1 MPMATKPTAH
11 DESIK
16 PIIADQTGSILKAV
30 GRDPGLVIRGGERP
44 VLVAKPV
51 SDDFG
56 AGDEGKGEK
65 KRLQTANDGALSEE
79 QFREWVN
86 RRSHL
91 PLAVKG
97 HTFVLMGDNVIAV
110 DGGKFVYEEALE
122 LVKLLNSKSP
132 FSQMNA
138 TFMIS
143 ERNGAL
149 RLVVV
154 GLIAIVVVVVI
165 LLARR

>member
-1 MPMATKPTAH
+1 
-11 DESIK
+11 
-16 PIIADQTGSILKAV
+16 
-30 GRDPGLVIRGGERP
+30 
-44 VLVAKPV
+44 
-51 SDDFG
+51 
-56 AGDEGKGEK
+56 
-65 KRLQTANDGALSEE
+65 LSEE

-97 HTFVLMGDNVIAV
+97 HTFVLKGDNVIIV

-122 LVKLLNSKSP
+122 LVKLLNSRSP
-132 FSQMNA
+132 FAQIDA
-138 TFMIS
+138 TFMIL

-149 RLVVV
+149 RLIVI
-154 GLIAIVVVVVI
+154 GLIAVIVVIVI

>member
-1 MPMATKPTAH
+1 M
-11 DESIK
+11 
-16 PIIADQTGSILKAV
+16 
-30 GRDPGLVIRGGERP
+30 
-44 VLVAKPV
+44 
-51 SDDFG
+51 
-56 AGDEGKGEK
+56 
-65 KRLQTANDGALSEE
+65 SEE

-97 HTFVLMGDNVIAV
+97 HTFVLKEDNLIAV

-132 FSQMNA
+132 FAQINA
-138 TFMIS
+138 SVMIS

-149 RLVVV
+149 RLIVV
-154 GLIAIVVVVVI
+154 GLIAVIVIVVI